1 MKSFIAAFVVS
12 AALTV
17 SASAATT
24 SFTDATAFALAAGT
38 LQVETFAGETAR
50 SLAGTP
56 SLPSQDFGAFTT
68 TLDSDVGG
76 PFNVVMTSG
85 GVNALGLTNE
95 NLQVG
100 LLGGD
105 TFTIKFKTAVIA
117 FGGMFAGV
125 NNGLTG
131 RLRSELLVG
140 GVLSEWLGRTNN
152 TNAGLTA
159 RFFGIVSS
167 TPFTEVTFRG
177 LPRSEGFG
185 MDDLRWASA
194 PTPVPLPASGLLL
207 MGAMLAAGLFG
218 RRRARA

>member
-24 SFTDATAFALAAGT
+24 SYTDATAFATAAGM

-50 SLAGTP
+50 SLAGT
-56 SLPSQDFGAFTT
+56 QDFGAFTT

-76 PFNVVMTSG
+76 PFNVVRTSG

-105 TFTIKFKTAVIA
+105 TLTIKFKTAVIA

-152 TNAGLTA
+152 RNAGLTA

>member
-24 SFTDATAFALAAGT
+24 SYTDATAFATAAGM

-50 SLAGTP
+50 SLAGT
-56 SLPSQDFGAFTT
+56 QDFGAFTT
-68 TLDSDVGG
+68 TLGSDVGG
-76 PFNVVMTSG
+76 PFNVVRTSG

-105 TFTIKFKTAVIA
+105 TLTIKFKTAVIA

-140 GVLSEWLGRTNN
+140 GVLSEWLERSSN

>member
-24 SFTDATAFALAAGT
+24 SYTDATAFATAAGM

-50 SLAGTP
+50 SLAGT
-56 SLPSQDFGAFTT
+56 QDFGAFTT

-76 PFNVVMTSG
+76 PFNVVRTSG

-105 TFTIKFKTAVIA
+105 TLTIKFKTAVIA

-140 GVLSEWLGRTNN
+140 GVLSEWLERSSN

>member
-24 SFTDATAFALAAGT
+24 SYTDATAFATAAGT

-50 SLAGTP
+50 SLAGT
-56 SLPSQDFGAFTT
+56 QDFGAFTT

-76 PFNVVMTSG
+76 PFNVVRTSG

-105 TFTIKFKTAVIA
+105 TLTIKFKTAVIA

-140 GVLSEWLGRTNN
+140 GVLSEWLERSSN

>member
-24 SFTDATAFALAAGT
+24 SYTDATAFATAAGT

-50 SLAGTP
+50 SLAGT
-56 SLPSQDFGAFTT
+56 QDFGAFTT

-76 PFNVVMTSG
+76 PFNVVRTSG

-105 TFTIKFKTAVIA
+105 TLTIKFKTAVIA

-131 RLRSELLVG
+131 RLRSEFLVG
-140 GVLSEWLGRTNN
+140 GVLSEWLGRANN
-152 TNAGLTA
+152 SDAGLTA

>member
-24 SFTDATAFALAAGT
+24 SYTDATAFATAAGT

-50 SLAGTP
+50 SLAGT
-56 SLPSQDFGAFTT
+56 QDFGAFTT

-105 TFTIKFKTAVIA
+105 TLTIKFKTAVIA

-131 RLRSELLVG
+131 RLRSEFLVG

-152 TNAGLTA
+152 SDAGLTA

>member
-24 SFTDATAFALAAGT
+24 SYTDATAFATAAGT

-50 SLAGTP
+50 SLAGT
-56 SLPSQDFGAFTT
+56 QDFGAFTT

-76 PFNVVMTSG
+76 PFNVVRTSG

-105 TFTIKFKTAVIA
+105 TLTIKFKTAVIA

-152 TNAGLTA
+152 SDAGLTA